1 MFTLENNTKENIFG
15 GSLSFSDILYV
26 FTFGWHCLFFM
37 QPGTFH
43 VSDLDKTLSFIDS
56 HTLGVGMIK
65 GEDFFAV
72 AFFLSCFSV
81 LYYVCIVIVLFISRC
96 RGFIS
101 FQSGCCTCTRES
113 VSYLFGA

>member
-1 MFTLENNTKENIFG
+1 
-15 GSLSFSDILYV
+15 
-26 FTFGWHCLFFM
+26 M

-43 VSDLDKTLSFIDS
+43 ISDLDKTLSFIDS

-81 LYYVCIVIVLFISRC
+81 LYYVCIVIVLFISRF